1 MTTVPLFLG
10 SMCTSERTAPVVR
23 GKLLRK
29 MVGDNEKLTSK
40 CKVDLARMPPCQSAL
55 MPHIQRVNHRV
66 ALYKRAHEG
75 ILERPKPYDQ
85 GQGWTKNA
93 DGVLEPVW
101 CLKPIL
107 PVSLIDLLADGGC
120 EEEDDEEDEEE
131 DEEVDFDAFAES
143 DDEF

>member
-1 MTTVPLFLG
+1 MDNYSREKSVD
-10 SMCTSERTAPVVR
+10 VVR

-75 ILERPKPYDQ
+75 IQERPKPYDQ

-120 EEEDDEEDEEE
+120 EEEDDEEE

>member
-1 MTTVPLFLG
+1 
-10 SMCTSERTAPVVR
+10 
-23 GKLLRK
+23 

-40 CKVDLARMPPCQSAL
+40 CKVDLAGMPPCQSAL

-85 GQGWTKNA
+85 GWTKNA
-93 DGVLEPVW
+93 DDVLEPVW

-120 EEEDDEEDEEE
+120 EEEDDEEE